1 MRLERHTASRMLD
14 FVNGYVECAKEDGR
28 WGSID
33 AWVTFEGVDINIYD
47 CEGTCLQA
55 TVYGIKDGYINT
67 DDVLCNDLFTEP
79 NI

>member
-1 MRLERHTASRMLD
+1 MKLEPRTASRMLD

-33 AWVTFEGVDINIYD
+33 AWVVFNGIDINIYD
-47 CEGTCLQA
+47 CEGERLTA
-55 TVYGIKDGYINT
+55 TVYGLKDGYINT
-67 DDVLCNDLFTEP
+67 DDVLCHDLLTEA